1 MQVAMPTSKKRLNV
15 TLSEELDEAIRF
27 LAKRD
32 NVPEA
37 TKAAELLKLAIE
49 TDEDEVW
56 NKIAEEVDDETSEFI
71 PYDEFLRDVLQD

>member
-1 MQVAMPTSKKRLNV
+1 MNLAMPTSKKRLNV
-15 TLSEELDEAIRF
+15 TLSDELEEAIRF

-56 NKIAEEVDDETSEFI
+56 NKIAEERDTEDAVFI
-71 PYDEFLRDVLQD
+71 SSDEFWKDALRD